1 METRIFSPIS
11 IGNIRR
17 GLIIA
22 VGVAIPFSNAL
33 TNVLMLAIIL
43 WFFLAGH
50 CQNQFHK
57 LFRYPIVP
65 AALLLF
71 AALGIG
77 LFYTSAPLV
86 EALSILKKYREL
98 LYIPLFIILFNDET
112 ARRLGLNTFMLAT
125 VVILCLSYGSIYF
138 GSGYDSNPA
147 IFKNYITQGILVALV
162 AYFLTI
168 QVIAEKKWRILKLI
182 VILLAIYHITFISP
196 GRTGFLV
203 LFGLI
208 WLFLYQ
214 RYRWRGLFFGGLGL
228 ILLSVLVLSVSDSL
242 RTRMTDIVTYL
253 ENPQQLKSDSS
264 TVLRYGFMKNTIEL
278 IAQRP
283 LFGYGT
289 GSFAHEYQKLVQQ
302 RGVYPTTNPHSEFL
316 MLTVQLGMVGLLLF
330 CYLFYQLWKTGDLLP
345 LYQRQMIQ
353 GLVVAMSIG
362 CLFNSLLLDA
372 SEAHLFAYLTGL
384 FLADS
389 Y

>member
-1 METRIFSPIS
+1 M
-11 IGNIRR
+11 
-17 GLIIA
+17 A

-33 TNVLMLAIIL
+33 TNVLMLGIVL
-43 WFFLAGH
+43 WFIFTGH
-50 CQNQFHK
+50 YKNQFYRI
-57 LFRYPIVP
+57 LYYPVVP

-71 AALGIG
+71 AALSIG
-77 LFYTSAPLV
+77 LLYTSAPFM
-86 EALSILKKYREL
+86 EALSIFKKYREL

-112 ARRLGLNTFMLAT
+112 ARRWGLNTFICAT
-125 VVILCLSYGSIYF
+125 VIILCLSYGVTYF
-138 GSGYDSNPA
+138 GASDENNPVV
-147 IFKNYITQGILVALV
+147 FKNYITQGILVALV
-162 AYFLTI
+162 VYFLTVQI
-168 QVIAEKKWRILKLI
+168 FTEKKWRFPKLV
-182 VILLAIYHITFISP
+182 VILLALYYTAFISP

-214 RYRWRGLFFGGLGL
+214 YYRWRGLFLGGIALVSL
-228 ILLSVLVLSVSDSL
+228 SIVLLSTSDVL

-253 ENPQQLKSDSS
+253 ENPQQLKSESS
-264 TVLRYGFMKNTIEL
+264 TVLRYGFIKNSVEL
-278 IAQRP
+278 IVQRP

-289 GSFAHEYQKLVQQ
+289 GSFAYEYAKLVQQ

-316 MLTVQLGMVGLLLF
+316 MLTVQLGIVGLLLLL
-330 CYLFYQLWKTGDLLP
+330 YLFYQLWKTSELLP
-345 LYQRQMIQ
+345 IQQRQMVQ

-362 CLFNSLLLDA
+362 CLFNSLLLDT

-389 Y
+389 HISSLNTTK